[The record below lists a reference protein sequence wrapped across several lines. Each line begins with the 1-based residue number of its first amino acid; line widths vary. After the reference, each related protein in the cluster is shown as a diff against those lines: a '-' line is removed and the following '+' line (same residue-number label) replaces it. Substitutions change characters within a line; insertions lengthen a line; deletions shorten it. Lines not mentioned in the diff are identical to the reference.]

1 MPVFKYLQVECGK
14 CAKLPVPGDAA
25 TGLGLQG
32 FHVHWAAL
40 LGYTRV
46 TVRVCFQACLG
57 EEASVM
63 STQPVQQHKQETGS
77 PYCSDP
83 DCAYCRELRK
93 VSEQLRRAS
102 SSTEKA
108 S

>member
-1 MPVFKYLQVECGK
+1 MNIG
-14 CAKLPVPGDAA
+14 LPKPIPANAA
-25 TGLGLQG
+25 TGVALQRLY
-32 FHVHWAAL
+32 VHWTAF
-40 LGYTRV
+40 LGYTRF

-57 EEASVM
+57 EEASNM

-83 DCAYCRELRK
+83 DCTYCRELRK
-93 VSEQLRRAS
+93 ASEQLRRISPS
-102 SSTEKA
+102 SEKA